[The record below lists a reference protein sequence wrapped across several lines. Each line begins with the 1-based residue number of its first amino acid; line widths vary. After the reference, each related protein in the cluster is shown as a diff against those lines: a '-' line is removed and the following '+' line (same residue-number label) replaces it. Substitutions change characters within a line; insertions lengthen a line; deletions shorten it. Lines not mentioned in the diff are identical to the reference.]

1 MSTKIYGGLRLVAGA
16 DLWEFL
22 QQLRREANV
31 IRDRLDARLLAADA
45 AMIVDRR
52 RIGNP
57 VPDEQP
63 GGRTRSAIWR
73 AVGRFKT
80 DQDKLGKSDTGHD
93 PHRLELSIGY
103 DPVAGR
109 HMLIMYCEATELR
122 ELVTGHPDVEEYGYW
137 NNSDQPDGVTDQE
150 WDERR
155 QAWNRV
161 LPGVGIPAES
171 MLTFTLRSLPHTGM
185 TDLAGPF
192 GSAPSPLLVELL
204 PTPAERARAMV
215 RVPVAQALGLSDLD
229 PASSEFWGALRQA
242 EHATAVAAAEVARIL
257 EPITETDL
265 TAAMPDGHHWEGR
278 IIYEHD
284 QGRELRLRDAIRTAV
299 TRAVADCPQ
308 PNASS

>member
-1 MSTKIYGGLRLVAGA
+1 MSTKIYSGLRLVAGA

-63 GGRTRSAIWR
+63 GGRARSAIWE
-73 AVGRFKT
+73 AVDRFKA
-80 DQDKLGKSDTGHD
+80 DQDKLGKSDIGHD
-93 PHRLELSIGY
+93 PHRLELSVGY
-103 DPVAGR
+103 DPVASR

-161 LPGVGIPAES
+161 LPGVGIPAET
-171 MLTFTLRSLPHTGM
+171 MLTFTLRSHPHAGM
-185 TDLAGPF
+185 TLVGLAGT
-192 GSAPSPLLVELL
+192 GINPLLLEQL

-215 RVPVAQALGLSDLD
+215 RVPVAQALGLPGLD
-229 PASSEFWGALRQA
+229 PASSEFWDALRQA

-265 TAAMPDGHHWEGR
+265 TAAMPDGRHWEGR

-284 QGRELRLRDAIRTAV
+284 QGREVRLRDAIRTAV

-308 PNASS
+308 PNAAS